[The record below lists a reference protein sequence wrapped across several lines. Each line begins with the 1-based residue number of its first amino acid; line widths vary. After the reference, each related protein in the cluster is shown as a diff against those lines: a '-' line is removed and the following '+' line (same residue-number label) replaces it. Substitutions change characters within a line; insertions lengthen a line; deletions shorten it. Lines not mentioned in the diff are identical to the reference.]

1 MTLDSIQGRAWHAE
15 LDDARRASGQGMT
28 VEAVEVRIGSESGQK
43 IATLDIKANDLV
55 KHVKEQLETKT
66 GIDHAVMRLSRRFHS
81 GRVDQL
87 WQLRN
92 NGRVSSYRIKDGSI
106 LVLRCVVRGVITSD
120 FVTDHRFLCRHWKK
134 RMRDLWNKTVETL
147 VKARRDRLRSRPTR
161 RVIGKQKA

>member
-1 MTLDSIQGRAWHAE
+1 MALDSIQGRAWHAE

-28 VEAVEVRIGSESGQK
+28 VEAVEVRIGSESGTK

-66 GIDHAVMRLSRRFHS
+66 GIDHAVMRLSHRFHS

-120 FVTDHRFLCRHWKK
+120 FVTDPRFLCRHWK
-134 RMRDLWNKTVETL
+134 RMRGDEWNKTVETL
-147 VKARRDRLRSRPTR
+147 VRARRDRLRSRPTR

>member
-1 MTLDSIQGRAWHAE
+1 MAWHAE

-28 VEAVEVRIGSESGQK
+28 VEAGEVRIGSESGTK

-66 GIDHAVMRLSRRFHS
+66 GIDHAVMRLSHRFHS

-92 NGRVSSYRIKDGSI
+92 NGRVSSYNCTASRTVQYLYFGVSCEASSRQI
-106 LVLRCVVRGVITSD
+106 L
-120 FVTDHRFLCRHWKK
+120 
-134 RMRDLWNKTVETL
+134 
-147 VKARRDRLRSRPTR
+147 
-161 RVIGKQKA
+161 